1 MDERQKAQKRFDKL
15 TNLLADS
22 KKLKELCDDCWT
34 AADNDENRRVTLEEL
49 TSFIETMF
57 EGLQI
62 NPPPNQELII
72 SIMDNADKDRNGSL
86 SKLEFVDVTKQV
98 FQLLLNQT
106 IKEMM

>member
-1 MDERQKAQKRFDKL
+1 
-15 TNLLADS
+15 
-22 KKLKELCDDCWT
+22 
-34 AADNDENRRVTLEEL
+34 
-49 TSFIETMF
+49 MF